1 MCRVSGITQA
11 TSASRDGLEADERA
25 RASMKTFLYLLGLI
39 GAGVL
44 VGWLLSRSRP
54 VVEEKPAAVA
64 TIPAAPVSQPA
75 PLLAPISTTRE
86 PEATPPA
93 ERPVM
98 PSQAKPE
105 KGTGENQ
112 LEHMLRSV
120 VTANADQL
128 KLTPAQVDRLAADY
142 LEFQEVYAEQAKRF
156 LQETGFD
163 PAGVSLRL
171 PAYPVEGKLLRDMF
185 YQRLDKDF
193 PSGKS
198 GEIKE
203 QIGGFLE
210 NSFRGFGMND
220 QTFTVTR
227 SSEAPGA
234 FEVRW
239 VSRPPETASDNDP
252 TKAVPAYVGGEGT
265 TLLYREQIE
274 SGEFRFLAPVLER
287 RFPMTAGEA
296 K

>member
-1 MCRVSGITQA
+1 
-11 TSASRDGLEADERA
+11 
-25 RASMKTFLYLLGLI
+25 MKTVLYVLGLV
-39 GAGVL
+39 GAGIL

-54 VVEEKPAAVA
+54 SGAASS
-64 TIPAAPVSQPA
+64 TIASTPNVTVSQPA
-75 PLLAPISTTRE
+75 QPVPPLPTADAPASKVE
-86 PEATPPA
+86 GPAA
-93 ERPVM
+93 ERPIM

-112 LEHMLRSV
+112 LEHLLRSV

-128 KLTPAQVDRLAADY
+128 KLNPAEVDRLASDY

-156 LQETGFD
+156 LQETSFD
-163 PAGVSLRL
+163 PSAVSLRL

-185 YQRLDKDF
+185 YQRLERDF
-193 PSGKS
+193 PAGKS
-198 GEIKE
+198 TEIKE
-203 QIGGFLE
+203 QLGGFLE

-227 SSEAPGA
+227 SEEAPGA

-239 VSRPPETASDNDP
+239 VSRAPENRPEGSDTQP
-252 TKAVPAYVGGEGT
+252 APAYAGGEGT

-274 SGEFRFLAPVLER
+274 SGEFRFLGPVLER
-287 RFPMTAGEA
+287 RFPAAPGE